1 MEKDE
6 IGNLSLRN
14 RIFIAM
20 LSITITSMI
29 VVIAVMFYQYRK
41 EVRTY
46 HQELLH
52 NKEAAVIEHLSFIL
66 GNSPEPL
73 TNDNLSE
80 ILKEKIFELS
90 AIHDIQIDIYDLNG
104 RMLLSSK
111 GRFIIDE
118 IDNVQISPIILNII
132 ELSPDKR
139 FIHLQQSSKESY
151 RISYNYITD
160 KNFKN
165 LGILS
170 LPYKQD
176 ITLYQNQI
184 DTFLIR
190 FGQITFFLLI
200 LSILMSYFLSN
211 TITKSIQAV
220 ARKITGTRINKNE
233 KLRSNNIPREIKP
246 LIKSY
251 NRMIDELEESAN
263 LLAKSER
270 EHAWREMAKQ
280 VAHEIKNPLTPMRL
294 TVQMFERKFDS
305 NHPDV
310 DKKMKD
316 FCDTLIQQ
324 IDTMSSVASAF
335 SNFASMP
342 AQEKETIDLVKV
354 IGLSLEIFKE
364 EFIEFTHEVDELF
377 IHFDKTQLIR
387 IVTNLIKNALQ
398 AMPEEK
404 VDPKIEVSLSKIM
417 GFAILKV
424 KDNGLGIA
432 NEHLE
437 RIFEPKFTTKTSGMG
452 LGLAMIKNIVESS
465 NGTITVSSVPNKE
478 TVFEIRLPV

>member
-1 MEKDE
+1 MDQQE

-20 LSITITSMI
+20 MFITITSMI
-29 VVIAVMFYQYRK
+29 VVVAVMFYQYRK
-41 EVRTY
+41 EVRSY

-52 NKEAAVIEHLSFIL
+52 NKEAAVIAHLSFVLEQAQI
-66 GNSPEPL
+66 PL
-73 TNDNLSE
+73 TTENLPL
-80 ILKEKIFELS
+80 ILKDKIYELS
-90 AIHDIQIDIYDLNG
+90 GIHDIQIDIHDLNG
-104 RMLLSSK
+104 RLLLSSK
-111 GRFIIDE
+111 GRFIID
-118 IDNVQISPIILNII
+118 NVEDMQISPVILSII
-132 ELSPDKR
+132 ELSPEKR
-139 FIHLQQSSKESY
+139 FIHLQKSSKESY

-176 ITLYQNQI
+176 VSFYQNQI

-190 FGQITFFLLI
+190 FGQITFFLLL
-200 LSILMSYFLSN
+200 LSILTSYFLSN
-211 TITKSIQAV
+211 TIMRSIQAV
-220 ARKITGTRINKNE
+220 ARKITGTRINRNE
-233 KLRSNNIPREIKP
+233 KLRANNIPKEIKP

-251 NRMIDELEESAN
+251 NSMIDQLEESAI

-270 EHAWREMAKQ
+270 ENAWREMAKQ

-294 TVQMFERKFDS
+294 TVQMFERKFDPQ
-305 NHPDV
+305 HPEV
-310 DKKMKD
+310 QKKMKD

-335 SNFASMP
+335 SNFATMP

-354 IGLSLEIFKE
+354 ISLSLEIFKE
-364 EFIEFTHEVDELF
+364 EFIIFNSEVEELL
-377 IHFDKTQLIR
+377 IKFDKTQMIR
-387 IVTNLIKNALQ
+387 IITNLIKNALQ
-398 AMPEEK
+398 AMPEKKEDASILVCLFK
-404 VDPKIEVSLSKIM
+404 DKKY
-417 GFAILKV
+417 AILKV
-424 KDNGLGIA
+424 IDNGTGITKDL
-432 NEHLE
+432 LE

-465 NGTITVSSVPNKE
+465 KGIITVKSIPNVE
-478 TVFEIRLPV
+478 TIFTIKLPI